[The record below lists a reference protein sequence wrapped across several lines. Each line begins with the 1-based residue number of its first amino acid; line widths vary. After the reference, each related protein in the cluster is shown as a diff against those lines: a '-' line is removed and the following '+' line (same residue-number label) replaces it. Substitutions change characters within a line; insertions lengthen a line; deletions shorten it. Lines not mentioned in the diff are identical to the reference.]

1 MQDKTFS
8 FNATQ
13 ELKNL
18 SNTLFNQTK
27 YNTDLIKEGVQS
39 FQKEIIRKNPV
50 NSMQYNWQI
59 AQMRKTFVFWATL
72 PFVISESFWST
83 WADVYSPKGKE

>member
-1 MQDKTFS
+1 M
-8 FNATQ
+8 Q

-27 YNTDLIKEGVQS
+27 YNTDLIKEGVES

-59 AQMRKTFVFWATL
+59 AQMRKTFVFFYTL
-72 PFVISESFWST
+72 PFIVAEEFFKT
-83 WADVYSPKGKE
+83 WASVYSPKGEK